1 MESVSMLVMPMRA
14 IRRRRSRAQRSPSDP
29 RGVVP
34 PASRRPLGGRRPRAH
49 TARLRTRSRGV
60 TLIELSITIAFLA
73 IAFGAVVSTLT
84 ASIYLNKSNS
94 ESHEAYLAGCS
105 AIERLR
111 SARFDEAFAAFN
123 ADPTDDPG
131 GVGKALGN
139 AFDVSGLSPQSGDAD
154 GRVGEIVFPGD
165 GFDLREDAVNAEL
178 GLPCDLNGDGLVDN
192 KDHSGNYKLLPVV
205 VRVRWRG
212 EAGDRVLEFTTLLT
226 EMP

>member
-1 MESVSMLVMPMRA
+1 MRALPLRA
-14 IRRRRSRAQRSPSDP
+14 IRRGRSRLPRAPSDP
-29 RGVVP
+29 RGVVVP
-34 PASRRPLGGRRPRAH
+34 TTSRRPLGERLPRARA
-49 TARLRTRSRGV
+49 ARVCTRSRGV
-60 TLIELSITIAFLA
+60 TLIELTIGIAFLA

-94 ESHEAYLAGCS
+94 ESHEAFLAGCS

-123 ADPTDDPG
+123 ADPNDDPG
-131 GVGKALGN
+131 GVGQALGN
-139 AFDVSGLSPQSGDAD
+139 SFDVTGLNPQSGDAD

-165 GFDLREDAVNAEL
+165 GFSLREDAVNADL
-178 GLPCDLNGDGLVDN
+178 GLPCDLNGDGLIDN
-192 KDHSGNYKLLPVV
+192 KNHSADYKLLPVV

-212 EAGDRVLEFTTLLT
+212 ESGERLLEFTTLLT